1 MIKMDDCSNL
11 DGKVSTT
18 KKKRDK
24 DGVAL
29 LPQQPS
35 RSAKKRAVYFTKS
48 DSELESED
56 DNIKAP
62 KKRSFK
68 KKANAINSNS
78 NKFKLGPDADNEEM
92 ESEDEEKDSKAAP
105 TPNIEGEVTRAS
117 PPVDEDNESNGSTST
132 AVMDIFL
139 MSQDTIDLERPT
151 KAEFVTMWNAV
162 SKMHEPLVIEGSAE
176 ADNQFVEFIRKKI

>member
-24 DGVAL
+24 DDVAL

-78 NKFKLGPDADNEEM
+78 NKFKLGPDADDEEM
-92 ESEDEEKDSKAAP
+92 ESVDEEKDSKAAP
-105 TPNIEGEVTRAS
+105 TPNIDSALKLTS
-117 PPVDEDNESNGSTST
+117 PHILFSFNKKTGKTCFILTYHPQIGSSLVRPDISKYEFKFW
-132 AVMDIFL
+132 ARVIQLLVSIFL
-139 MSQDTIDLERPT
+139 
-151 KAEFVTMWNAV
+151 
-162 SKMHEPLVIEGSAE
+162 
-176 ADNQFVEFIRKKI
+176 KITGA